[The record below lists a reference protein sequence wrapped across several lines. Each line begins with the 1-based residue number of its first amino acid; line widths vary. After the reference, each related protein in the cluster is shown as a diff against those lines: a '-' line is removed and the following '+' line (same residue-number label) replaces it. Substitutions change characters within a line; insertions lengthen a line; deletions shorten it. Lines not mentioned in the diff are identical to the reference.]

1 MSWRNFGALVLNLL
15 PMDGLIIAGRH
26 GQPIMLSRFRQTNPL
41 YSMLHTSFL
50 SDLIADMQMQAEAGT
65 SKNASVRDIPPVLSV
80 PLPDSIFAEKE
91 EEDEQDDDD
100 EGESVSPP
108 DLPDEALAWS
118 ESVKKTAEDPT
129 ETCISIEGGSILCH
143 IMVGDVRFLCPV
155 SHSIDPLIPFA
166 FLHKVVAILQE
177 YLIGSTDPA
186 LMTEDVICEH
196 FDIVYELMEEMLDGA
211 GHVLLTEVNALK
223 DIVLPPSWLDKL
235 IHTVGL
241 SSSAEHARTSLA
253 SPVPWRRPNS
263 KYAKNEVYLDIVE
276 TMDGIVNASGA
287 ALSLDVHGTLECS
300 ALLSGIPELVV
311 KLSHPTMVEYPAWHK
326 CIQQRDWHENRILRF
341 IPPDGDSR
349 LGEFRIKSA
358 ATAKSTLPLC
368 IHANVMPYEAALG
381 GLPFEISAEHTLDHS
396 YDLQDVCVE
405 WLLGNGVQGIDAT
418 TQVQTV
424 ANKVSMS
431 SDIGSIPSLSRS
443 TGTMVFDRKR
453 QLMRW
458 TIPTLMPST
467 MSVLRGTILSS
478 TTHCRPMYAL
488 QVQFMVQGYSFS
500 GLRVTSVQLEKEAY
514 TLSKGAR
521 VRLMGDIEWRLI

>member
-1 MSWRNFGALVLNLL
+1 
-15 PMDGLIIAGRH
+15 
-26 GQPIMLSRFRQTNPL
+26 
-41 YSMLHTSFL
+41 
-50 SDLIADMQMQAEAGT
+50 
-65 SKNASVRDIPPVLSV
+65 
-80 PLPDSIFAEKE
+80 
-91 EEDEQDDDD
+91 
-100 EGESVSPP
+100 
-108 DLPDEALAWS
+108 
-118 ESVKKTAEDPT
+118 
-129 ETCISIEGGSILCH
+129 
-143 IMVGDVRFLCPV
+143 
-155 SHSIDPLIPFA
+155 
-166 FLHKVVAILQE
+166 
-177 YLIGSTDPA
+177 
-186 LMTEDVICEH
+186 
-196 FDIVYELMEEMLDGA
+196 
-211 GHVLLTEVNALK
+211 
-223 DIVLPPSWLDKL
+223 
-235 IHTVGL
+235 
-241 SSSAEHARTSLA
+241 
-253 SPVPWRRPNS
+253 
-263 KYAKNEVYLDIVE
+263 
-276 TMDGIVNASGA
+276 MDGIVNASGA
-287 ALSLDVHGTLECS
+287 PLSLDVHGTLECS

-381 GLPFEISAEHTLDHS
+381 GLPFEISVEHTLDHP

-405 WLLGNGVQGIDAT
+405 WLLGNGLQGIDAT

-458 TIPTLMPST
+458 IIPTLMPST

-478 TTHCRPMYAL
+478 TIHCRPMYAL
-488 QVQFMVQGYSFS
+488 QVQFMVQGYCFS